1 VCFHKGQDISR
12 GGGGVGNF
20 KPTGQVFSWS
30 SNGRYLAFQQWGGHA
45 MHVCVLDTTA
55 PGTSLTAAKVILTLP
70 STLVDGMNTL
80 LTPDGTK
87 VVAATGNDPLQSYGY
102 IQITEYSAS
111 TGKQVFHEDRF
122 SPSVGSQDVL
132 WSDPG
137 GNALVIT
144 DPRGKKSQYGR
155 GNIMGVLA
163 GNKFTPIPHSALE
176 LLYLAW

>member
-1 VCFHKGQDISR
+1 
-12 GGGGVGNF
+12 
-20 KPTGQVFSWS
+20 
-30 SNGRYLAFQQWGGHA
+30 
-45 MHVCVLDTTA
+45 MLDTTA

-87 VVAATGNDPLQSYGY
+87 VVAATSLGGH
-102 IQITEYSAS
+102 IQITKYSAS
-111 TGKQVFHEDRF
+111 TGQPLVYEDQF
-122 SPSVGSQDVL
+122 SPSAGWQDVL

-137 GNALVIT
+137 GHALVVT
-144 DPRGKKSQYGR
+144 DPRGKKSQYGH